1 VRVPSVQLDGLAAT
15 NLSVAFPD
23 DEQVDLRLPIPGLYN
38 VYNAV
43 AAAAAAYELDVHAAA
58 MDDAI
63 RSAGPAFGRFE
74 RIPVPATNGK
84 AGTITLLLVK
94 NPTGLN
100 EVVRTLV
107 DSGVDL
113 TATLFALNDQIADG
127 RDTSWV
133 WDADVEPLLE
143 RAGAM
148 VVTGERAAEF
158 GLRAV
163 YGGLDPNG
171 VLYEPDLEQA
181 MYRVL
186 ERAREFTEH
195 GHAYALVTYTAM
207 LRMRAIIAGQGWAR
221 AYWANEPRK
230 RGRR

>member
-1 VRVPSVQLDGLAAT
+1 V
-15 NLSVAFPD
+15 
-23 DEQVDLRLPIPGLYN
+23 RLPIPGLYN
-38 VYNAV
+38 VYNVV
-43 AAAAAAYELDVHAAA
+43 AAMAAADELGVGIDEIRQAIGTAA
-58 MDDAI
+58 
-63 RSAGPAFGRFE
+63 PAFGRFE
-74 RIPVPATNGK
+74 RIPVPGPNGEQ
-84 AGTITLLLVK
+84 GTITLLLVK

-107 DSGVDL
+107 ASGVDL
-113 TATLFALNDQIADG
+113 TATLFALNDAIADG

-163 YGGLDPNG
+163 YGGLDPDG
-171 VLYEPDLEQA
+171 VIHEPDLEQA

-207 LRMRAIIAGQGWAR
+207 LSMRATIAGQGWTR
-221 AYWANEPRK
+221 SYWANEPRK
-230 RGRR
+230 RSRR